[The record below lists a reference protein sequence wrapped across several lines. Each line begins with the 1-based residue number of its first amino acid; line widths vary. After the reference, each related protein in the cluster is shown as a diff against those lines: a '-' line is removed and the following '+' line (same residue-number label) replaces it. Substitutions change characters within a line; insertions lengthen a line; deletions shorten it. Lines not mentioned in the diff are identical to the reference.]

1 MTTSTATIPTTITA
15 MTTSTDNLARL
26 LQLASPALP
35 VGAYSYSGGL
45 EAAVEAG
52 IVKDAES
59 AERWIGDVLEHSVA
73 RMEAPV
79 LWRLMKQPEKA
90 KDWNDFFLASRETAE
105 LRAETVQM
113 GYSLARLLNDL
124 KVGAMDLEEPSFPA
138 AFAFAVSAWRIE
150 PAAALQ
156 AYLWAWL
163 ENQAMAAVKSVPLG
177 QTEAQAMML
186 RLGDRLAR
194 IAGEVAK
201 LEDDELA
208 NFTPGLA
215 MLSSQ
220 HETQYSRLFRS

>member
-1 MTTSTATIPTTITA
+1 MTTITITATIPTTSMA
-15 MTTSTDNLARL
+15 TSTENLARL

-52 IVKDAES
+52 IVTDAPS
-59 AERWIGDVLEHSVA
+59 AGRWIGDVLEHSMA

-79 LWRLMKQPEKA
+79 LWRMMQQPDKLA
-90 KDWNDFFLASRETAE
+90 HWNEFFLASRETAE

-124 KVGAMDLEEPSFPA
+124 GIGTIDLEEASFPA
-138 AFAFAVSAWRIE
+138 AFACAVRAWNID
-150 PAAALQ
+150 PGAALQ
-156 AYLWAWL
+156 AYLWAWV

-177 QTEAQAMML
+177 QTDAQRMLLSLGSKLEEVAAQAS
-186 RLGDRLAR
+186 
-194 IAGEVAK
+194 V
-201 LEDDELA
+201 LEDEELS
-208 NFTPGLA
+208 NFAPGLA
-215 MLSSQ
+215 VLSAR